1 MDISHPKLLI
11 TGATGFVGRSV
22 LPFFIARGFGV
33 VGAGRSPFQNVGA
46 KYICVG
52 NIDKF
57 TNWKEALDGVDV
69 VVHLAARA
77 HQMKE
82 TPEELHLYNEIN
94 FEGTVN
100 LARQSVLA
108 GVRKFIFISSIKA
121 MISDAHEEPLTES
134 FPCNPVEP
142 YGISKLMAEQEL
154 MKIADAAGMKA
165 VILRPP
171 LIYGPGVKGNMESL
185 IGLVK
190 RFPLLPLAGI
200 ENRRSLLG
208 VKNLASAIETAIN
221 SERADGKTFLLA
233 DGEEI
238 STSELVKRLAAVFN
252 PSCRLIRLPQ
262 WFWQIAEKIPL
273 FAAKV
278 VRVTGSLPV
287 DSSFFTKETGWKAPY
302 SMLEQLRD

>member
-1 MDISHPKLLI
+1 MGISHPKVLV

-22 LPFFIARGFGV
+22 MPFLLARGFSV
-33 VGAGRSPFQNVGA
+33 VGAGRSPFQHEGA
-46 KYICVG
+46 KYASIG

-57 TNWKEALDGVDV
+57 TDWKEALDGVNV

-100 LARQSVLA
+100 LAMQSVQA
-108 GVRKFIFISSIKA
+108 GVSKFVFISSIKA
-121 MISDAHEEPLTES
+121 MISDAHEEPLTECL
-134 FPCNPVEP
+134 PCNPVEP
-142 YGISKLMAEQEL
+142 YGISKLMAEREL
-154 MKIADAAGMKA
+154 IKIADSTGIKI

-190 RFPLLPLAGI
+190 RFPVLPLAGI
-200 ENRRSLLG
+200 DNRRSLLG

-221 SERADGKTFLLA
+221 SERADRKTFLVT

-238 STSELVKRLAAVFN
+238 STSELVKRLASVFN
-252 PSCRLIRLPQ
+252 PSCRLVRLPG
-262 WFWQIAEKIPL
+262 WLWRLAEKIPL
-273 FAAKV
+273 LAAKV

-287 DSSFFTKETGWKAPY
+287 DSSFFTRETGWKAPY